1 MQNNDVAKIKADKAL
16 ADLVPELEIDLL
28 IKDQR
33 WLKKMSEAGLNKL
46 IRKAVFSTLEI
57 ADPAIGGPME
67 ICIVLSND
75 AHVQELN
82 KQWRQI
88 DRPTNVLSF
97 PQIEPFAPLEGML
110 GDIILSLETLEIEAK
125 NNQIAF
131 DDHLSHLVVHGFVHI
146 LGYDHQND
154 KEAGEME
161 SLEIKILSNL
171 KIANP
176 YAD

>member
-1 MQNNDVAKIKADKAL
+1 MQNNDVVRKKAGSVPAL
-16 ADLVPELEIDLL
+16 ELEIDLL

-33 WLKKMSEAGLNKL
+33 WLKKMSEAGFNKL
-46 IRKAVFSTLEI
+46 IRKSVLSSLEI
-57 ADPAIGGPME
+57 ADPAIGGPGE

-97 PQIEPFAPLEGML
+97 PQIEPFAPFEGML

-131 DDHLSHLVVHGFVHI
+131 GDHLTHLVVHGFVHI

-154 KEAGEME
+154 KEADEME
-161 SLEIKILSNL
+161 SMEIKILSNL